1 MIIDFSVI
9 LIVLSVVIILFIQN
23 SMNIIILEMRYE
35 HMQKGILKKLSLL
48 SISLVLTS
56 TTAIASAIPLMKETF
71 IHQSLASIELITTM
85 PSIMIT
91 IFVLLSVP
99 ISNRIGSKK
108 TVIIGLLISIISSL
122 VPMMIQNFIMILLSR
137 AGLGI
142 GFGLFNSLA
151 ISMINDFYDG
161 NERVQ
166 MIGFQSAF
174 QGMGSAILTFFAGQF
189 LKINWQYSFAVY
201 LIMIPIL
208 ILFIVFVPDSPKY
221 ENSQKV
227 KSSIQINIIKYV
239 VLICMTLMIYNA
251 VFLKIPTL
259 IVEKNMGNAVDAS
272 FILTVVQIGS
282 MLTGFLFE
290 RIYRIVK
297 RNVLSLA
304 LILMAVSFAF
314 ISITTSFYM
323 IVVCATMAG
332 ISFSLLTPYLFHRV
346 AQISTVENQ
355 SLATSM
361 LIVGAQIAGFIS
373 PYFLAVISQI
383 SLLDLQVAQ
392 VFLSGAIILLVILIV
407 VLIYRSLY
415 FQHNEEK

>member
-1 MIIDFSVI
+1 MIIDLSVI
-9 LIVLSVVIILFIQN
+9 LIVLSVVIILFIHN
-23 SMNIIILEMRYE
+23 NMNIIILEMRYE
-35 HMQKGILKKLSLL
+35 HMRKGILKKLSLL

-56 TTAIASAIPLMKETF
+56 TTAIASTIPLMKETF

-208 ILFIVFVPDSPKY
+208 ILFIVFVPDSPKH

-290 RIYRIVK
+290 
-297 RNVLSLA
+297 
-304 LILMAVSFAF
+304 
-314 ISITTSFYM
+314 
-323 IVVCATMAG
+323 
-332 ISFSLLTPYLFHRV
+332 
-346 AQISTVENQ
+346 
-355 SLATSM
+355 
-361 LIVGAQIAGFIS
+361 
-373 PYFLAVISQI
+373 
-383 SLLDLQVAQ
+383 
-392 VFLSGAIILLVILIV
+392 
-407 VLIYRSLY
+407 
-415 FQHNEEK
+415 

>member
-1 MIIDFSVI
+1 MIIEFSVI

-56 TTAIASAIPLMKETF
+56 TTAIASTIPLMKETF

-122 VPMMIQNFIMILLSR
+122 IPMMIQNFIMILLSR

-166 MIGFQSAF
+166 M
-174 QGMGSAILTFFAGQF
+174 
-189 LKINWQYSFAVY
+189 
-201 LIMIPIL
+201 
-208 ILFIVFVPDSPKY
+208 
-221 ENSQKV
+221 
-227 KSSIQINIIKYV
+227 
-239 VLICMTLMIYNA
+239 TLMI
-251 VFLKIPTL
+251 
-259 IVEKNMGNAVDAS
+259 
-272 FILTVVQIGS
+272 LTVMV
-282 MLTGFLFE
+282 
-290 RIYRIVK
+290 
-297 RNVLSLA
+297 
-304 LILMAVSFAF
+304 
-314 ISITTSFYM
+314 
-323 IVVCATMAG
+323 
-332 ISFSLLTPYLFHRV
+332 
-346 AQISTVENQ
+346 
-355 SLATSM
+355 
-361 LIVGAQIAGFIS
+361 
-373 PYFLAVISQI
+373 
-383 SLLDLQVAQ
+383 
-392 VFLSGAIILLVILIV
+392 
-407 VLIYRSLY
+407 
-415 FQHNEEK
+415 